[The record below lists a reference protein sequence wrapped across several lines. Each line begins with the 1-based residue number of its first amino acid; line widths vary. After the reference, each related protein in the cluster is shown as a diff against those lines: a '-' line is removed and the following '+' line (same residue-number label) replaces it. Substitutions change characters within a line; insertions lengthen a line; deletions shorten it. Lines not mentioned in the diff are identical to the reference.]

1 VVAFTLS
8 TFISLALCGAIVRY
22 SKRRAPDA
30 MLTWGEAM
38 LGAFIVFFIF
48 FWSYGV
54 VPHQWLRWADNEL
67 GWRSDKIMFGWGNI
81 LKPKASGGS
90 FPLTISYETI
100 RDIIATMIYVVGL
113 GINMAMWKIW
123 QGRGKAPAAKAP
135 VRSHFGRPL
144 VKEGVEA

>member
-8 TFISLALCGAIVRY
+8 TIIALALCGGIVAY

-38 LGAFIVFFIF
+38 LGAFLVFFIL

-67 GWRSDKIMFGWGNI
+67 QWRSDKIMFGWGNF
-81 LKPKASGGS
+81 LKPQANGGWL
-90 FPLTISYETI
+90 PLTITYEAI
-100 RDIIATMIYVVGL
+100 RDIVAVLIYAVGL
-113 GINMAMWKIW
+113 SINIKMWSIW
-123 QGRGKAPAAKAP
+123 QNRGKAVQAKAP
-135 VRSHFGRPL
+135 ARSNFGRPL
-144 VKEGVEA
+144 MKEGVEA